1 MKTISTIQIIILIIL
16 TVLILSDLAKIKKRV
31 INLFFPTNLK
41 TKNRKKGS

>member
-16 TVLILSDLAKIKKRV
+16 TVLILSDFTKIKKRM
-31 INLFFPTNLK
+31 INLFKKLN